1 MAVMNIFADLVY
13 FILKANRIKKHF
25 TYYLGV
31 RKLLKSFFCFFFVRS
46 CLWRELLSACILSTY
61 FKIFLRS
68 LRYSRNLLL

>member
-1 MAVMNIFADLVY
+1 MINIFADLVY

-31 RKLLKSFFCFFFVRS
+31 GKLLNLSLLLLFCSIVSMERGVS
-46 CLWRELLSACILSTY
+46 GRILSTY

-68 LRYSRNLLL
+68 VCYSRNLLL

>member
-31 RKLLKSFFCFFFVRS
+31 RKLLKSFFLFLFCSIMSMEGVVVSLYPFN
-46 CLWRELLSACILSTY
+46 
-61 FKIFLRS
+61 IF
-68 LRYSRNLLL
+68 

>member
-31 RKLLKSFFCFFFVRS
+31 RKLLKSFFFVSFLFDHVYGGS
-46 CLWRELLSACILSTY
+46 CCQPVSFQHI
-61 FKIFLRS
+61 LRS
-68 LRYSRNLLL
+68 S